1 MILAGDI
8 GGTHTRIALFQ
19 EEAGRLRMTADS
31 TYPSRDHQGLEE
43 IVSLF
48 MRNRRATVENACFG
62 VAGPVLD
69 GQANISNLTWTVD
82 SASLSR
88 LLGGH
93 QVWLINDLAAHASG
107 IDGLQPEDTQPLND
121 AEAGTGNAALI
132 APGTGLGEAGLFWN
146 GTRRLP
152 FASEGGH
159 ADFAPRNELEISLQK
174 YLRAKFGRVSY
185 ERVLSGPGLKNIYDF
200 LRDSGLE
207 QEPDS
212 LRDELL
218 QAADP
223 QAVISHHGMAGG
235 SAICERA
242 VRIFVRVYGAEAG
255 NLALRFLAVGGVF
268 LSGGISI
275 KMLPKLQEPLFMEAF
290 LDKGRLSPLL
300 EKVPVYVVRNE
311 EVGLIG
317 AARYAW
323 LNKSGQ
329 SQATRRAGMES

>member
-19 EEAGRLRMTADS
+19 EENGRLRMAADH

-48 MRNRRATVENACFG
+48 RSNRQATVESACFG

-69 GQANISNLTWTVD
+69 GKANISNLTWIVD
-82 SASLSR
+82 ASSLAKI
-88 LLGGH
+88 LGLH
-93 QVWLINDLAAHASG
+93 KVWLINDLAAHASG
-107 IDGLQPEDTQPLND
+107 IDGLQPADLIPLNSGEP
-121 AEAGTGNAALI
+121 AEGNAALI

-146 GTRRLP
+146 GTRRVP

-159 ADFAPRNELEISLQK
+159 ADFAPRNDLEMSLQK

-200 LRDSGLE
+200 LHDSGLE
-207 QEPDS
+207 QEPPA

-218 QAADP
+218 QAEDP
-223 QAVISHHGMAGG
+223 QVVISHHGVSGDN
-235 SAICERA
+235 AICERA
-242 VRIFVRVYGAEAG
+242 IRIFVGIYGAEAG
-255 NLALRFLAVGGVF
+255 NLALRFLAVGGVY
-268 LSGGISI
+268 LSGGVSVKI
-275 KMLPKLQEPLFMEAF
+275 LPKLQEPVFKQAF
-290 LDKGRLSPLL
+290 LEKGRLSPML
-300 EKVPVYVVRNE
+300 EKIPVSVVQNE
-311 EVGLIG
+311 AVGLIG

-323 LNKSGQ
+323 LHERNQ
-329 SQATRRAGMES
+329 SQATRSAGMES